1 MAKNAAIEKK
11 ALAAETK
18 SEGMRMLFEAGYSV
32 AEVKEIFGVGY
43 GFAYGVAS
51 RGGYVTATPRTAK
64 PKAEKA
70 ATRPAR
76 PVKAAAKAPAKAKAP
91 ARPARPAKA
100 PARKAGARR

>member
-1 MAKNAAIEKK
+1 MAKNAALEKK
-11 ALAAETK
+11 ALAADTK
-18 SEGMRMLFEAGYSV
+18 SEGMRVLFENGYTV
-32 AEVKEIFGVGY
+32 AEVKEIFGAPY

-70 ATRPAR
+70 ATRTAR
-76 PVKAAAKAPAKAKAP
+76 PAKAAAKAPTKAKAP

-100 PARKAGARR
+100 PARKATARR